1 MRYAIE
7 SALFYLKPFLE
18 GLPSLLPSQENA
30 GRECAQRSTVP
41 TLVVCSPHPLPRP
54 QTQRSCG
61 RRNSEHPVWP
71 VGTGPD
77 SPGAQRTRLSPQ
89 ACYRRGQARGVP
101 PCSQPSAHARH
112 FQKMFTHTGSDGPYS
127 PAFGGGGGDRL
138 PRPTQTCAHLL
149 PEADRPRDPRVV
161 SAPPWISPNRPSP
174 FPTPRL
180 PKLEAAPTQPH
191 QLEAGRRWRSR
202 ESRLPPLRNP
212 WIAPPPVPVLYP
224 PRPRTGS
231 LTCGFH
237 RYAGALHGRTYLS

>member
-127 PAFGGGGGDRL
+127 PAFGGAGGTDCRDQHRL
-138 PRPTQTCAHLL
+138 APISSPRLTGLGTLGWSQLRPGFPQIAL
-149 PEADRPRDPRVV
+149 PP
-161 SAPPWISPNRPSP
+161 SPPQGCQSSRQRRPS
-174 FPTPRL
+174 L
-180 PKLEAAPTQPH
+180 INL
-191 QLEAGRRWRSR
+191 RRADDGVPGSR
-202 ESRLPPLRNP
+202 ACPLSGIP
-212 WIAPPPVPVLYP
+212 
-224 PRPRTGS
+224 G
-231 LTCGFH
+231 
-237 RYAGALHGRTYLS
+237 